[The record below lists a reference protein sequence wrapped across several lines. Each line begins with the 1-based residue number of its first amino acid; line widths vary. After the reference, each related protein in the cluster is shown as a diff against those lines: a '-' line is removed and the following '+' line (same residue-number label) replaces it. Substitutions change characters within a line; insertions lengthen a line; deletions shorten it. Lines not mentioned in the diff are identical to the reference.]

1 MSILMNYEKKIKL
14 NNMISR
20 IKNKQLLKDLFL
32 LVHAELNN
40 TGECKYTHNNN
51 GIFFDLNILTDET
64 LFKIEDLLTNST
76 NLDTNTD
83 SDTIKLNIYSAD
95 DTVEMMKLS
104 NGFKLS
110 NKEKNIISKIQK
122 KNL

>member
-1 MSILMNYEKKIKL
+1 
-14 NNMISR
+14 MISR
-20 IKNKQLLKDLFL
+20 IKNKELLKELFL

-64 LFKIEDLLTNST
+64 LFKIEELLTSSYNQ
-76 NLDTNTD
+76 DTD

-95 DTVEMMKLS
+95 DTAEMMKLS

-110 NKEKNIISKIQK
+110 NKEKNLISKFQK
-122 KNL
+122 KTD